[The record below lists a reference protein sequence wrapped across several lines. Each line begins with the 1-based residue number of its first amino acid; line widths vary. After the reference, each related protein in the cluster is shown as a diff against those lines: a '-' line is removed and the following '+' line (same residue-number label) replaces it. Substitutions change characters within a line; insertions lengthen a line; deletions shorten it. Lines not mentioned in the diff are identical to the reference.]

1 MIVPLVLDHI
11 TITMLYFLKYKQN
24 YIINIISNNNN
35 TYYNYQLQG
44 KTNLSHDGL
53 NPAHVPF

>member
-1 MIVPLVLDHI
+1 MVPLVLNQI
-11 TITMLYFLKYKQN
+11 TITTQVT
-24 YIINIISNNNN
+24 YIQI
-35 TYYNYQLQG
+35 QG